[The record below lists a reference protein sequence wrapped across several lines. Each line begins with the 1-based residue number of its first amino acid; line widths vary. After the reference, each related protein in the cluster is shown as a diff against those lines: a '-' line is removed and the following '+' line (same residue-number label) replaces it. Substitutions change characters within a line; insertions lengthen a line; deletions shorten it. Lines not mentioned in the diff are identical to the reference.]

1 MSSEGFGIVCL
12 HEPFSQ
18 AGDPLN
24 QTDHPDDKSLR
35 VLNAA
40 SRVFL
45 EHGFNAATT
54 DMIQRAA
61 GVSKATVYS
70 RYPNKE
76 ALFAAVIENQC
87 NRFTRQ
93 VQQIEV
99 TPDNIRRVLQ
109 EIGHTYLSLLL
120 SSEAL
125 ALYRVVVAVADRFPH
140 LAHTFY
146 SSGPGAMTR
155 ILAAHLEKAAS
166 AGEIDVQAVGL
177 EPAATLFM
185 SMLRGEAQLI
195 ALTHPDSRASDVQ
208 IEQWVNQAV
217 TTFLRAYGTAETH

>member
-1 MSSEGFGIVCL
+1 MS
-12 HEPFSQ
+12 
-18 AGDPLN
+18 
-24 QTDHPDDKSLR
+24 QTGSTDDKSFR
-35 VLNAA
+35 VLQAA

-61 GVSKATVYS
+61 GVSKATLYS

-87 NRFTRQ
+87 SRFTRQ

-99 TPDNIRRVLQ
+99 TPGNIRKVLQ

-120 SSEAL
+120 SAEAL
-125 ALYRVVVAVADRFPH
+125 ALYRVVVAEADRFPH

-146 SSGPGAMTR
+146 RSGPGTMTR
-155 ILAAHLEKAAS
+155 ILAAHLEKAAA
-166 AGEIDVQAVGL
+166 AGEIDVQAIGL
-177 EPAATLFM
+177 EAAATLFM
-185 SMLRGEAQLI
+185 SMLRGEGQLI
-195 ALTHPDSRASDVQ
+195 ALTHPESQASQVQ
-208 IEQWVNQAV
+208 IGQWVSQAV
-217 TTFLRAYGTAETH
+217 TTFLRAYGCSGDAGTRTGKAGR